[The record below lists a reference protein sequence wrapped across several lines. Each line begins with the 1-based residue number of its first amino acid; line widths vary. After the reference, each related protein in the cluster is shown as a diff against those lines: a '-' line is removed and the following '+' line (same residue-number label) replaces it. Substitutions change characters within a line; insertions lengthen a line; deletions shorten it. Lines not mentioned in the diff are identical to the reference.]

1 MRPFTDISGMHA
13 TDVGFASMGMASQM
27 VVGASL
33 DKLEEEIKHELS
45 LLNLT
50 NNKGNKHGFRILT
63 RLKELQQELEIFG
76 IFLEGVLNRHRRFLL
91 DISGGHGWIA

>member
-63 RLKELQQELEIFG
+63 RLKELPDLKSTVPKADWDRYLRTKSAIFH
-76 IFLEGVLNRHRRFLL
+76 ES
-91 DISGGHGWIA
+91 D